1 MPLTRRYNPPQPAGS
16 SATFGMDFSAV
27 VPVGIGIASFILK
40 IFTNT
45 QPPVAAD
52 ADWTTTTGYI
62 RGRAVFENLSG
73 GVSGKDYLLQWTVTD
88 SRSNVWIR
96 TAALLCTST
105 A

>member
-16 SATFGMDFSAV
+16 SATFGMDFSQAV
-27 VPVGIGIASFILK
+27 PAGIGLAAFTLK
-40 IFTNT
+40 IFTNA

-52 ADWTTTTGYI
+52 ADWTVATGYI
-62 RGRAVFENLSG
+62 RGRAAFENLSG

-88 SRSNVWIR
+88 SRANVWIR